1 MVPAMR
7 IALLVFLGMVLA
19 VAGRASAQDGPPRG
33 NPYDVISKIFQP
45 FVGVLLTETTGKNRA
60 AEIEL
65 EMVEVGGR
73 LPKEMRGAVFKGSV
87 EFPDKVRLEA
97 PVLGQTFTVCR
108 NGDAVWAT
116 PGEKVEFLLSKFE
129 IAPKKMRG
137 LATPVYLPITPQQ
150 AIFLPAL
157 FSVAR
162 PDVAEVDELRG
173 ESCRVVSVKLMPVLA
188 EALDARDFEAVLW
201 VGRGHRLRR
210 VEVLRKDFS
219 ATVDIRSM
227 KFRPALPESTWE
239 PPKDG
244 GDIHRTNLAMLDGLF
259 YILMNSLQSASGSE
273 PWLTA
278 K

>member
-1 MVPAMR
+1 MR
-7 IALLVFLGMVLA
+7 KALLVFSIGILA
-19 VAGRASAQDGPPRG
+19 LVGRAPAQEAPPRG

-45 FVGVLLTETTGKNRA
+45 FVGVLLTETSGKNRA

-97 PVLGQTFTVCR
+97 PVLGETFTVCR
-108 NGDAVWAT
+108 NGDTVWAT

-129 IAPKKMRG
+129 IAPKNIRG
-137 LATPVYLPITPQQ
+137 LGTPVYLPITAQQ

-188 EALDARDFEAVLW
+188 ETLDAQDFEAVLW
-201 VGRGHRLRR
+201 VGAGHRLRR

-219 ATVDIRSM
+219 VTVDVRSI
-227 KFRPALPESTWE
+227 KFRPSLPESTWE

-259 YILMNSLQSASGSE
+259 YILMNSLQSAPDSE